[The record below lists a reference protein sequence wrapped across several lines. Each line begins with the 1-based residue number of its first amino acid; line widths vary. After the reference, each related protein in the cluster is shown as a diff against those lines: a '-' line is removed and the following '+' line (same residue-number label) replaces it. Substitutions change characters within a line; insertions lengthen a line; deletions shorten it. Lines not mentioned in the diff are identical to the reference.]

1 LAQLSVR
8 RSAWN
13 FISLGRNPDKGRI
26 IMGQADKQF
35 CAFLRVVIRSLKKA
49 IEEKDPAKQ
58 KELMKE
64 ILSDLQQSLED

>member
-1 LAQLSVR
+1 
-8 RSAWN
+8 
-13 FISLGRNPDKGRI
+13 
-26 IMGQADKQF
+26 MGHADKQF
-35 CAFLRVVIRSLKKA
+35 CAFLRVVIRSSKKA